1 MSRAGQVSPPQTLLN
16 QVKTQVLKLR
26 PLWRRNVGS
35 HWLRF
40 GIKLL
45 LQVLLPAG
53 ELSHVIDQQAS
64 QHSFRAGRGGW
75 GWRSAWLPACATG
88 PSGRQGICPP
98 RLSWVISHRLC
109 FHRAHGG
116 WVAWAEAKEGAFCLE
131 FCSRSDIA
139 GLMIIDLSKSP
150 FNTYQCLPHEVIQEG
165 AGRGQKLTCFSASL
179 WIWRPVRLI

>member
-1 MSRAGQVSPPQTLLN
+1 M
-16 QVKTQVLKLR
+16 
-26 PLWRRNVGS
+26 GS

-98 RLSWVISHRLC
+98 PQLGHQSQAVLPQGTWWV
-109 FHRAHGG
+109 G
-116 WVAWAEAKEGAFCLE
+116 CL
-131 FCSRSDIA
+131 
-139 GLMIIDLSKSP
+139 G
-150 FNTYQCLPHEVIQEG
+150 
-165 AGRGQKLTCFSASL
+165 
-179 WIWRPVRLI
+179 